1 MNRPHLRMRGR
12 RRLAL
17 ISVTAV
23 LALSAAIPSGAAA
36 ATEPA
41 TVLLNWDQYAIEA
54 LANPGDGSVTPIGA
68 GQTPPV
74 MSLHLA
80 MVEAAMYDAVNG
92 IARTHEPYLR
102 GLPHPSRSAS
112 KSAAAAT
119 AAYKVLVG
127 LVPALS
133 DTIKANLK
141 VLYDASLATIPNG
154 WRKTAGI
161 NFGTTV
167 ATKMLAKR
175 VNDGR
180 YVPFSFTSGTGAGQW
195 RPELPVFL
203 SDPFAWVSN
212 VKPFAIRRASQF
224 RTAGPL
230 SLTSAQY
237 AAEFNEV
244 KTLGSNKVP
253 SARTDAQTEVAKFY
267 SVSPVG
273 MIHRAFR
280 NIATAKN
287 LSITRAARLFG
298 MLSVSTA
305 DALIACFDD
314 KDHYSFWRPITAIRH
329 ASEDGNP
336 NTAEQADWLPFMV
349 TPPYPDH
356 PSGFNCAA
364 GAMMYAGKA
373 FFGTDR
379 VAITLTSPAGTAPR
393 TYTRLTAVLK
403 DTIDARIWLGFHFRE
418 PDVQGAKLGR
428 NVANYVATHYF
439 ERDD

>member
-1 MNRPHLRMRGR
+1 
-12 RRLAL
+12 
-17 ISVTAV
+17 
-23 LALSAAIPSGAAA
+23 
-36 ATEPA
+36 
-41 TVLLNWDQYAIEA
+41 
-54 LANPGDGSVTPIGA
+54 
-68 GQTPPV
+68 
-74 MSLHLA
+74 
-80 MVEAAMYDAVNG
+80 
-92 IARTHEPYLR
+92 
-102 GLPHPSRSAS
+102 
-112 KSAAAAT
+112 
-119 AAYKVLVG
+119 
-127 LVPALS
+127 
-133 DTIKANLK
+133 
-141 VLYDASLATIPNG
+141 
-154 WRKTAGI
+154 
-161 NFGTTV
+161 
-167 ATKMLAKR
+167 
-175 VNDGR
+175 
-180 YVPFSFTSGTGAGQW
+180 
-195 RPELPVFL
+195 
-203 SDPFAWVSN
+203 
-212 VKPFAIRRASQF
+212 
-224 RTAGPL
+224 
-230 SLTSAQY
+230 
-237 AAEFNEV
+237 
-244 KTLGSNKVP
+244 
-253 SARTDAQTEVAKFY
+253 
-267 SVSPVG
+267 
-273 MIHRAFR
+273 
-280 NIATAKN
+280 
-287 LSITRAARLFG
+287 